1 MNSTIRH
8 AVTGFCQGAT
18 ITLALAIAVPSA
30 AWPADPKPAPK
41 PLRSVTL
48 RVMPEAAFYG
58 REEHFRVTSVTAT
71 SCTVQV
77 DQASLRAQGEPLLL
91 AAFRACWTAKPEPKG
106 CRTITL
112 EDGSKVRAIVSPAL
126 PSSYLGSWSKDGC
139 DQGKVGRKAVGA

>member
-18 ITLALAIAVPSA
+18 ITLALAIAIPCA
-30 AWPADPKPAPK
+30 AWPAESDKPAAPK
-41 PLRSVTL
+41 PLRTVSV
-48 RVMPEAAFYG
+48 RIMPESAFFG
-58 REEHFRVTSVTAT
+58 REEHYRITSLSPT

-112 EDGSKVRAIVSPAL
+112 EDGSKVRAVVLAG
-126 PSSYLGSWSKDGC
+126 GSWDKRGC
-139 DQGKVGRKAVGA
+139 DQGKVKR